1 MTKTLRK
8 TLIAFAA
15 LLFAA
20 PLFAQLQTTTARR
33 GTTMDSFASDSHT
46 LPVAGN
52 VVGVAGARFQTKV
65 SLLNPTSSA
74 FQVQATLYD
83 TNGTAHNAVLNL
95 LPGEVKTFQNFVGD
109 VFNGLTG
116 GGAVTLEA
124 ATTAGGTH
132 NNRFI
137 VDAESYT
144 TGTRYGTVIPVLEFP
159 GSSSRSFAPGV
170 TVDSNTRTNVGCFN
184 QGTTTN
190 TITATVHDATGQTT
204 VGTVTLVLPPN
215 AWGQTAVTSA
225 VSDGSIQF
233 DPTDNAVCYAV
244 VVQNSTNDAHL
255 VMASEYQP

>member
-1 MTKTLRK
+1 MRK
-8 TLIAFAA
+8 TLITLTA
-15 LLFAA
+15 LLLAA
-20 PLFAQLQTTTARR
+20 PLFAQSTRR
-33 GTTMDSFASDSHT
+33 GTTMDSFASDFHT
-46 LPVAGN
+46 IPVAGN
-52 VVGVAGARFQTKV
+52 VVGVGGARFQTKV
-65 SLLNPTSSA
+65 SLLNPTSSTIP
-74 FQVQATLYD
+74 VQATLYD
-83 TNGTAHNAVLNL
+83 TTGTAHLAVLSL
-95 LPGEVKTFQNFVGD
+95 APGGVKTFENFLGD
-109 VFNGLTG
+109 VFNGYTG

-124 ATTAGGTH
+124 AGTAGGTH

-204 VGTVTLVLPPN
+204 AGTVTLVLPPN
-215 AWGQTAVTSA
+215 AWGQTAVTST
-225 VSDGSIQF
+225 VSDGSVQF

-244 VVQNSTNDAHL
+244 IVQNATNDAHL

>member
-1 MTKTLRK
+1 MRK

-20 PLFAQLQTTTARR
+20 PLFAQSAKR
-33 GTTMDSFASDSHT
+33 GITMDSFASDFHT
-46 LPVAGN
+46 IPVMGNVAG
-52 VVGVAGARFQTKV
+52 VGGARFQTRV
-65 SLLNPTSSA
+65 SLLNPTANA
-74 FQVQATLYD
+74 FDVQATLYD
-83 TNGTAHNAVLNL
+83 TNGTATNAVLHL
-95 LPGEVKTFQNFVGD
+95 VPGQVKTFQNFLGD
-109 VFNGLTG
+109 VFGYTG

-124 ATTAGGTH
+124 AGTPGGTH

-144 TGTRYGTVIPVLEFP
+144 TGTRYGTVIPVLEFA
-159 GSSSRSFAPGV
+159 GTSSRSFAPGV
-170 TVDSNTRTNVGCFN
+170 TVDSSARTNIGCFN

-190 TITATVHDATGQTT
+190 TITATVHDSTGATT
-204 VGTVTLVLPPN
+204 VGTVTLTLPPN
-215 AWGQTAVTSA
+215 AWGQTAVTSV

-244 VVQNSTNDAHL
+244 VVQNATNDAHL